1 MERYDLISKI
11 NVIMPRLS
19 KLLDKISV
27 DQLVS
32 ISLDEVWY
40 NGTLLTFAR
49 YNGIDYD
56 VNNTYQMRA
65 IIGVDKIIYEN
76 AVNGVEVREFIV
88 DEYGMSLEEYDSIMS
103 L

>member
-1 MERYDLISKI
+1 MERYDLITKI
-11 NVIMPRLS
+11 NMIMPRLS

-32 ISLDEVWY
+32 ISLDEAWD
-40 NGTLLTFAR
+40 NGILLTFAR

-56 VNNTYQMRA
+56 INDTYQMRA

-76 AVNGVEVREFIV
+76 AINGVEVREFIV
-88 DEYGMSLEEYDSIMS
+88 DAYGMSLEEYDRIMS

>member
-1 MERYDLISKI
+1 MARYDLIGMYNI
-11 NVIMPRLS
+11 IMPRLW
-19 KLLDKISV
+19 KLLYKISV

-32 ISLDEVWY
+32 MSLDEAWD
-40 NGTLLTFAR
+40 NGILLTFAR

-56 VNNTYQMRA
+56 VNDTYQMRA
-65 IIGVDKIIYEN
+65 IIGVDRIIYEN

-88 DEYGMSLEEYDSIMS
+88 DAYGMSLEEYDNIMS

>member
-1 MERYDLISKI
+1 MERDDLITKI
-11 NVIMPRLS
+11 NMIMPRLS

-32 ISLDEVWY
+32 ISLDEAWD
-40 NGTLLTFAR
+40 NGILLTFAR

-56 VNNTYQMRA
+56 INDVYQMRA

>member
-1 MERYDLISKI
+1 MERYNLIAKI
-11 NVIMPRLS
+11 NIIMPRLS

-32 ISLDEVWY
+32 VSLDED
-40 NGTLLTFAR
+40 GGSGILLTFAR
-49 YNGIDYD
+49 YNGIEYD
-56 VNNTYQMRA
+56 INDTYQMRA

-88 DEYGMSLEEYDSIMS
+88 DGYGMSLEEYDSIMS